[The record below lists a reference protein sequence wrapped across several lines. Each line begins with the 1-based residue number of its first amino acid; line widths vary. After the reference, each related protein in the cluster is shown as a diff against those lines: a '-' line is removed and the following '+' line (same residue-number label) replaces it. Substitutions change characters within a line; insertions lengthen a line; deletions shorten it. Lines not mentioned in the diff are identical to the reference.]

1 MVELSLPPSLPPSL
15 PHCSDSFFPS
25 ILLLTYMYMY
35 LFSAVESSSSM
46 KQISQ
51 ESKVHSRSSSTPVLT
66 YPTHFNISTL
76 LEHLFHFLATGKTA
90 MGLPSSGDKDARIL
104 CRAGKKSRVLA
115 PNQHKCIVDRDLV
128 HKRMIRASP
137 SDSCPVC
144 MSMHSPLPHILVCR
158 GMCR

>member
-1 MVELSLPPSLPPSL
+1 
-15 PHCSDSFFPS
+15 
-25 ILLLTYMYMY
+25 MYMY

-51 ESKVHSRSSSTPVLT
+51 ESKVPSRSSSTVVPVRT
-66 YPTHFNISTL
+66 YPTHFNVSTL
-76 LEHLFHFLATGKTA
+76 LEHLFHFLSIGKTA

-115 PNQHKCIVDRDLV
+115 PNQHKYIVDRDLV

-144 MSMHSPLPHILVCR
+144 MCMYTPLPHILVCR